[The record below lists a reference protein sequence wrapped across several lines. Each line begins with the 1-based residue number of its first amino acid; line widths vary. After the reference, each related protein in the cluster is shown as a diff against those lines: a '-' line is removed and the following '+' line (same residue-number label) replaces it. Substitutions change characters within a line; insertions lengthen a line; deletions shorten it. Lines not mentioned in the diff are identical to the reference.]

1 MEGSRGVL
9 AARRGS
15 WDAWQGW
22 RCSEAVVSRW
32 RRARGTADRNRA
44 ATLGFGAAAVDGN
57 GAQEGPRAPNKGTP
71 GSWACVPGAVKAEIT
86 AGCYSAGKADHANRS
101 A

>member
-1 MEGSRGVL
+1 MEGSRSIL
-9 AARRGS
+9 AERRS
-15 WDAWQGW
+15 FWDAWQGW
-22 RCSEAVVSRW
+22 RCSGAVVSRW
-32 RRARGTADRNRA
+32 RSARCTAERNRA
-44 ATLGFGAAAVDGN
+44 AALGFWAAVVDEN

-86 AGCYSAGKADHANRS
+86 AGCYSAGKVDHANHS

>member
-1 MEGSRGVL
+1 MLGKGGGAAGRWFRGG
-9 AARRGS
+9 AAHG
-15 WDAWQGW
+15 
-22 RCSEAVVSRW
+22 
-32 RRARGTADRNRA
+32 GTADRNRA
-44 ATLGFGAAAVDGN
+44 AALGFGAAAVDGN